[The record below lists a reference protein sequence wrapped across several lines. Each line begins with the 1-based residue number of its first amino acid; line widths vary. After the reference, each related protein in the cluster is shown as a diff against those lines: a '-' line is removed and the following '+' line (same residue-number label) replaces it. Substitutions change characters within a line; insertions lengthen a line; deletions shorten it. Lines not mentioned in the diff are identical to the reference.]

1 MDTRLAWPIGRRY
14 GIPVSAGYSTLMH
27 WNPSSPQLN
36 PAKIGR
42 FGLATRADLPFHIVD
57 AGMIRK
63 FAVIPK
69 FFLHE
74 WAWRPHDPKKE
85 FHEILPLARSK
96 LITGEVVR
104 DYGKIGE
111 LTGVG
116 SPGNVSLLLCKR
128 RGQLLL
134 TFRTNSH
141 FEMNWYPVK
150 ATAALAASLA
160 DAAEDIRQMIATEK
174 LAAIPERGKARDD

>member
-1 MDTRLAWPIGRRY
+1 M
-14 GIPVSAGYSTLMH
+14 
-27 WNPSSPQLN
+27 N
-36 PAKIGR
+36 
-42 FGLATRADLPFHIVD
+42 GLADHTIQKRDF
-57 AGMIRK
+57 MR
-63 FAVIPK
+63 
-69 FFLHE
+69 FFRWLE
-74 WAWRPHDPKKE
+74 
-85 FHEILPLARSK
+85 SK
-96 LITGEVVR
+96 LIIGEVVR

-150 ATAALAASLA
+150 VTATLAATLA
-160 DAAEDIRQMIATEK
+160 EVAEDIRQMIATEK
-174 LAAIPERGKARDD
+174 TRCNSRKR